1 MTNSKTA
8 QTAMATTNAASA
20 APRRNTSGVTTLPV
34 HHSPR
39 PFRSDTLLGPFD
51 DPAHAGCQGYSD
63 VIVTDLDVTRSM
75 WTLFE
80 PVHAVTYFAPEARSA
95 FEEAG
100 LRGFWRGY
108 FAGRA
113 APLGPV
119 SAAVVG
125 ASLFNFS
132 PAMVARAIPAVWEL
146 ISPAEALR
154 VRQAGAVSALRV
166 LLGGLD
172 SEVTAAA
179 DLLGRAAGEA
189 DCAGR
194 VLAAANAAL
203 PPPEDATGRL
213 WQAATVLREHRGDG
227 HFAAMATA
235 DIDGCEVLVLR
246 CGLDMRRE
254 DLQPIR
260 GWTDEQWDA
269 AAARLAA
276 RGWIGPDG
284 TAHPRGPGHSRHPG
298 NRHRPGRGPAL
309 DPPRPGRRGPPGRGP
324 APGRPGVRPGRA
336 LSQPHRRA
344 RPRVGSH
351 PGMRG
356 HRTAPV

>member
-1 MTNSKTA
+1 
-8 QTAMATTNAASA
+8 
-20 APRRNTSGVTTLPV
+20 
-34 HHSPR
+34 
-39 PFRSDTLLGPFD
+39 
-51 DPAHAGCQGYSD
+51 
-63 VIVTDLDVTRSM
+63 M

-80 PVHAVTYFAPEARSA
+80 PVHAVTYFAPQARSA

-100 LRGFWRGY
+100 LRGFRRGY

-119 SAAVVG
+119 NAAVVG
-125 ASLFNFS
+125 ASFYNFS
-132 PAMVARAIPAVWEL
+132 PAMVARAIPGIWEL
-146 ISPAEALR
+146 IPAAEALR
-154 VRQAGAVSALRV
+154 VRQAGAVSALRG
-166 LLGGLD
+166 LLSGLD

-179 DLLGRAAGEA
+179 DLLRRAVGEL

-203 PPPEDATGRL
+203 PPAQDPVGRL

-227 HFAAMATA
+227 HFSAMTTA

-260 GWTDEQWDA
+260 GWTDEEWDA

-276 RGWIGPDG
+276 RGWIGPDAALTPAG
-284 TAHPRGPGHSRHPG
+284 RDVHDTLEIATDQAAARPWAHL
-298 NRHRPGRGPAL
+298 GPAAAAEL
-309 DPPRPGRRGPPGRGP
+309 VTVLTPIAQACAQVVPYPSPIGVPAPRP
-324 APGRPGVRPGRA
+324 
-336 LSQPHRRA
+336 
-344 RPRVGSH
+344 
-351 PGMRG
+351 
-356 HRTAPV
+356 